1 MLSTFPSL
9 SPIHRH
15 RSLLRKVQISSPS
28 SGTAPSYLADN
39 NTTRRLRALGIVNS
53 GNKCFANAV
62 LQSLA
67 HCPPFWNLFKDRGR
81 LIGQQGLGEEHWQET
96 DGGATPLIDAT
107 IKFLDEFVYKETP
120 SGMQQ
125 PQQKAGKGKLKE
137 DEEEKKERDTMDSL
151 ELTYI
156 YDAMKEKRQLNSM
169 LDGQQQD
176 AAQFLDHYLEA
187 LDEELVTLQAS
198 MSALKPAS
206 TSKVEELEEETRIGV
221 DRTEVGERNYTV
233 RSPKSP
239 ISRIFGGRSRSI
251 VHAPNQPDTIT
262 VEDWRLLQLN
272 IQPDSVHTI
281 EDALAHILQSQ
292 PGQTGQST
300 SSEAS
305 QHVQIEMLPPIL
317 VLHLKRFLHDAAA
330 DGIVN
335 NTFARLAHLHTK
347 ERPLVLSVSGAL

>member
-81 LIGQQGLGEEHWQET
+81 LIGQQGLGEEHWQ

-169 LDGQQQD
+169 L
-176 AAQFLDHYLEA
+176 
-187 LDEELVTLQAS
+187 VCTLSHQLLMHADL
-198 MSALKPAS
+198 MYAGWTATGCS
-206 TSKVEELEEETRIGV
+206 TV
-221 DRTEVGERNYTV
+221 
-233 RSPKSP
+233 
-239 ISRIFGGRSRSI
+239 F
-251 VHAPNQPDTIT
+251 
-262 VEDWRLLQLN
+262 
-272 IQPDSVHTI
+272 
-281 EDALAHILQSQ
+281 
-292 PGQTGQST
+292 
-300 SSEAS
+300 
-305 QHVQIEMLPPIL
+305 
-317 VLHLKRFLHDAAA
+317 
-330 DGIVN
+330 
-335 NTFARLAHLHTK
+335 
-347 ERPLVLSVSGAL
+347 RPLPRGTR